1 MVYWEGWKGACV
13 GVIDAI
19 AEGHFTVARRPY
31 LLLPPVGL
39 DLLFWFVDRV
49 SAASL
54 AELLLRLPP
63 RFLALGGVEAT
74 RLAGLRDEDLLSL
87 LSVGMTSLLPALEPG
102 DVARPWG
109 QGTFDPGHPAFVIL
123 GAALCGALGL
133 LWLALYLSGLAGALR
148 DDAAAPRALAR
159 GVARTWLRLVG
170 LVGVVTG
177 AVALLGL
184 PFLVLAAAL
193 GLAGINP
200 APLAPVLL
208 VPFAILYAHLALAP
222 EAITFDRV
230 GPLEGM
236 RRSMLV
242 ARRDFGA
249 VLRLLAVS
257 SVILFGFPYGWRL
270 LTPNPA
276 GVPLAIVGNAF
287 IVTGLATAAMLFY
300 QDRAA
305 TLTAGENKG

>member
-1 MVYWEGWKGACV
+1 M

-39 DLLFWFVDRV
+39 DLLFWFGDRV
-49 SAASL
+49 TAAPL
-54 AELLLRLPP
+54 AELLLRLDP
-63 RFLALGGVEAT
+63 RILAFGGVDAA
-74 RLAGLRDEDLLSL
+74 RVARLRDEDLLFL

-109 QGTFDPGHPAFVIL
+109 QGTFDPGHPAFVLL
-123 GAALCGALGL
+123 GAALFGALGL

-148 DDAAAPRALAR
+148 DEPHAPRVLAG
-159 GVARTWLRLVG
+159 GVARTWLRLAG
-170 LVGVVTG
+170 LVGVVAG

-193 GLAGINP
+193 GLAGISP

-222 EAITFDRV
+222 EAVTFDGV
-230 GPLEGM
+230 GPVEGM
-236 RRSMLV
+236 KRSILV
-242 ARRDFGA
+242 TRRDFGA

-270 LTPNPA
+270 LTANPA

-287 IVTGLATAAMLFY
+287 IVTGLAAAAMLFY

-305 TLTAGENKG
+305 TLTTGESKG